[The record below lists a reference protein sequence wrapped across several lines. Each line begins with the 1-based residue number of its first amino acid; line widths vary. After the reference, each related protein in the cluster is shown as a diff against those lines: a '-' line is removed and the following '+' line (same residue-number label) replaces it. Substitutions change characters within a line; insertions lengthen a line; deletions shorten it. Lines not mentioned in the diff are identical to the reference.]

1 MKRHQDRAGRSPALA
16 ALAGIIAGSAFTG
29 TLLAQ
34 EPPPAESS
42 GEAAPATGEEAPPA
56 PSEEA
61 WEETAPGADP
71 GEEAAWETGE
81 PDLEFGEVFP
91 ADEEPKFRVNGYLQN
106 QTGVFISRH
115 RTHLNDKGLP
125 LDHGDKFGKLSMFRN
140 TLQLEADWTP
150 GPAVSLHAIVRGV
163 RSLKLSVD
171 KDAQVPHEGYFG
183 NNQKTIDWVADT
195 YYQELD
201 LREFYMDINASE
213 YLNLRLG
220 RQQVAWGETGQYRLL
235 DVVNPTDST
244 WHFGPLESFEDQ
256 RIPLWMLKGLL
267 WIPPLQGSLEVVWI
281 PMLDRPEDTVTVPL
295 TFVGAWGLP
304 PVPAPDLFEGD
315 DSVAPWKIRKKV
327 FLYPGR
333 DIENSRA
340 GARWQGEIGNF
351 TYTLVY
357 FYTHQLSPPIP
368 LYTYAQYGAGKEGV
382 DVYLFFPRQHV
393 AGMSLETALPYPLG
407 TNLKFEAAFEPDRTY
422 TLHSAENSLTDRIP
436 YNAPNGDT
444 YTFFHMKKK
453 KVFSYAVSF
462 QQPLLLDFLN
472 REQSVYVVAQFMHTW
487 ITDFDASDRL
497 VEVPGYDGTLSSRHS
512 FTVVGAIFTNYLHGL
527 LSPRIVGAWL
537 PGNGGFLSAQL
548 GVTLGDH
555 WRFRVAW
562 DGFFGDNPYKGVG
575 LFRDR
580 DEVNVTLKYQF

>member
-1 MKRHQDRAGRSPALA
+1 MKRQHDRAGRGWLWDLA
-16 ALAGIIAGSAFTG
+16 ALWVALAWTAFAGPLA
-29 TLLAQ
+29 AQ
-34 EPPPAESS
+34 EAPAETEQAEE
-42 GEAAPATGEEAPPA
+42 GGTAYEEAPPA
-56 PSEEA
+56 EAEAGSEEA
-61 WEETAPGADP
+61 PPIAAEEWEE
-71 GEEAAWETGE
+71 GEEGPA
-81 PDLEFGEVFP
+81 FGEVFA
-91 ADEEPKFRVNGYLQN
+91 ADEEPTFKVNGFLQN

-115 RTHLNDKGLP
+115 KTRLNDKGLP

-140 TLQLEADWTP
+140 TLQLEADWSP
-150 GPAVSLHAIVRGV
+150 WPVVSLHAIVRGV
-163 RSLKLSVD
+163 KSLKLSVD

-183 NNQKTIDWVADT
+183 NHQKTIDWVADQ
-195 YYQELD
+195 YYDEFD
-201 LREFYMDINASE
+201 LREFYLDINATQ
-213 YLNLRLG
+213 YLHLRLG
-220 RQQVAWGETGQYRLL
+220 RQQVAWGETGSYRLL
-235 DVVNPTDST
+235 DVVNPIDST

-304 PVPAPDLFEGD
+304 PVPAPELFDGD

-333 DIENSRA
+333 DITNSRA

-368 LYTYAQYGAGKEGV
+368 LYTYAQFGAGDEGV
-382 DVYLFFPRQHV
+382 DVYLFFPRQHI
-393 AGMSLETALPYPLG
+393 AGMSFETALPYPLG
-407 TNLKFEAAFEPDRTY
+407 TNLKFEAAFEPNRTY

-453 KVFSYAVSF
+453 KVFSYAVSL

-472 REQSVYVVAQFMHTW
+472 REQSIWVVAQFMHTW
-487 ITDFDASDRL
+487 ITDFEAADRI
-497 VEVPGYDGTLSSRHS
+497 VEVPGYDATLSKRHS

-537 PGNGGFLSAQL
+537 PDQGGFLSAQL

-555 WRFRVAW
+555 WRFRIAW
-562 DGFFGDNPYKGVG
+562 NGFFGDNPYKGIG

>member
-1 MKRHQDRAGRSPALA
+1 MKRHLDRAGRFSALA
-16 ALAGIIAGSAFTG
+16 ALGGVIAWGAFTG
-29 TLLAQ
+29 PLVAQ
-34 EPPPAESS
+34 EPPPAQPE

-56 PSEEA
+56 PSGEA
-61 WEETAPGADP
+61 WEEAAPATESGDEP
-71 GEEAAWETGE
+71 GWEAGE
-81 PDLEFGEVFP
+81 PDIEFGEVFP
-91 ADEEPKFRVNGYLQN
+91 AEEEPKFRINGFLQN

-115 RTHLNDKGLP
+115 ETRLNDKGLP
-125 LDHGDKFGKLSMFRN
+125 IDHGDKFGKLSMFRN

-150 GPAVSLHAIVRGV
+150 WSVVSLHAIVRGV

-201 LREFYMDINASE
+201 LREFYVDISASE

-220 RQQVAWGETGQYRLL
+220 RQQVAWGETGSYRLL
-235 DVVNPTDST
+235 DVVNPIDST

-256 RIPLWMLKGLL
+256 RIPLWMLKGLV

-304 PVPAPDLFEGD
+304 PVPTPDLFGGD

-333 DIENSRA
+333 DIGNSRA

-368 LYTYAQYGAGKEGV
+368 LYTYAQYEAGQEGV
-382 DVYLFFPRQHV
+382 DVYLGFPRQHI
-393 AGMSLETALPYPLG
+393 AGLSLETALPYPLG
-407 TNLKFEAAFEPDRTY
+407 TNLKFEAAFEPNRTY

-472 REQSVYVVAQFMHTW
+472 REQSIWVVAQFMHTW
-487 ITDFDASDRL
+487 ITDFDASDRI
-497 VEVPGYDGTLSSRHS
+497 VEVPGYDGTLSKRHS

-537 PGNGGFLSAQL
+537 PDNGGFLSAQM

-562 DGFFGDNPYKGVG
+562 NGFFGDNPYKGVG